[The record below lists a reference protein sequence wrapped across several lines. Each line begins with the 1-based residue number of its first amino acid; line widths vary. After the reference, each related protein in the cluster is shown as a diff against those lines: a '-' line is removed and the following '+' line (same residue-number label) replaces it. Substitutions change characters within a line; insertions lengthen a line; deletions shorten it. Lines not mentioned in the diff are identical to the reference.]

1 MVWLDGLDI
10 PLISALDASFAEHRP
25 DRGAVPTPRPAG
37 DSLHRWGA
45 SMRPARLEAQPI
57 SNPLFIYPHRQWR
70 AALATIAVGD
80 SPNAHDGHIMEFA
93 NPVDGGSVLAT
104 ISAFAQLVPAGS
116 RTRSLRSSDGS
127 ALVVTEGGSRLFVEE
142 EAFDLQP
149 GDICV
154 VPSWKQRRIEAD
166 EDLVLFSYWDK
177 AAQQKLN
184 LWREELL

>member
-10 PLISALDASFAEHRP
+10 PLISALDAGFAEHRP

-57 SNPLFIYPHRQWR
+57 SNPVLSIRTGSGAQHLQQSRWATARMPMMGTKWNLPIPSTAEACWQRSPPSRSWYRQ
-70 AALATIAVGD
+70 APGPD
-80 SPNAHDGHIMEFA
+80 
-93 NPVDGGSVLAT
+93 
-104 ISAFAQLVPAGS
+104 
-116 RTRSLRSSDGS
+116 LRSSDGS
-127 ALVVTEGGSRLFVEE
+127 ALVVTEGGGRLFVEE

-149 GDICV
+149 SDICV
-154 VPSWKQRRIEAD
+154 VPSWKQRQIEAD
-166 EDLVLFSYWDK
+166 EDLVLFSYSDK